1 MHSVKSEKLKCDD
14 RNFTDSMGANISG
27 DYCKEKPCILTRT
40 RGFCVKVIS
49 KKSVKCANFTSL
61 LANTTDSELLRYQY
75 VYRYN
80 YTTDVIEKSN
90 KTFPESFHL
99 LRHKNS
105 NITRNC
111 FTDSTVMDYQNFIP
125 YILEN
130 GSLLLETPNLGQ
142 RFQLIRNYKYIL
154 MFFIK
159 DDKKYASV
167 QFIKEELSTINDR
180 KTVLI
185 AIGMLTS
192 SFFMIL
198 VIVVYGMLKELQCFF
213 GMILI
218 AYMATFSAAFLL
230 QAVQSLGLW
239 MGVINTTA
247 CSVLG
252 PLVNFCTMSSFM
264 WMNAISFAIWRRFRG
279 TEYNHKLSRREMW
292 HKFLFYGLYAWLIT
306 AILVLIEVIIN
317 RIDLKHL
324 PNFIKP
330 SFETCMYNPKSKLL
344 YLLVP
349 ILVILIINTVLFCLT
364 TFNMWLVR
372 KELSRFNS
380 KETKNTK
387 RNENRFVLH
396 LKLSMVMGVNW
407 IFEVLGA
414 QNLLPQW
421 LENVA
426 DVYNVLTG
434 VFIFF
439 VFILKSNIILKICKR
454 FNVNNRFTKHL
465 EKRVKST
472 AQRNTST
479 SHSTISGTGEQYV
492 DMLPMRS

>member
-1 MHSVKSEKLKCDD
+1 MAVLIFCIFFLLMHSVKSEKLKCDD

-185 AIGMLTS
+185 AI
-192 SFFMIL
+192 
-198 VIVVYGMLKELQCFF
+198 
-213 GMILI
+213 
-218 AYMATFSAAFLL
+218 
-230 QAVQSLGLW
+230 
-239 MGVINTTA
+239 
-247 CSVLG
+247 G